1 MSYDPVASFQ
11 CSLVE
16 LVVWQTS
23 LALLLLMKRCSGDVV
38 IIHGNPAERAPFTKQ
53 NHSKMEGK
61 GSKHK
66 LPYDE
71 GGEILEWGKM
81 GRSHI

>member
-23 LALLLLMKRCSGDVV
+23 LALLLLMKRYSGDVV
-38 IIHGNPAERAPFTKQ
+38 TIHGNPAERAPFTKR
-53 NHSKMEGK
+53 NH
-61 GSKHK
+61 
-66 LPYDE
+66 
-71 GGEILEWGKM
+71 
-81 GRSHI
+81 

>member
-23 LALLLLMKRCSGDVV
+23 LALLLLMKRYSGDVV
-38 IIHGNPAERAPFTKQ
+38 TIHGNPAERAPFTKQ
-53 NHSKMEGK
+53 NHFTISLGPKWKVK
-61 GSKHK
+61 GLGTNYPMMKVAR
-66 LPYDE
+66 Y
-71 GGEILEWGKM
+71 
-81 GRSHI
+81 

>member
-23 LALLLLMKRCSGDVV
+23 LALLLLMKRYSGDVV
-38 IIHGNPAERAPFTKQ
+38 TIHGNPAERAPFTKQ
-53 NHSKMEGK
+53 NHSKLLLDQMVK
-61 GSKHK
+61 G
-66 LPYDE
+66 L
-71 GGEILEWGKM
+71 GTNL
-81 GRSHI
+81 